1 MTTNKSFDS
10 RRYKLKKKI
19 TTKLYEKIKYLIN
32 KILSLFNLKI
42 IKILSSIDE
51 KNSFIENKDIQNIKI
66 NLLSKEIKKFFS
78 GLNINMSNSFLRKNI
93 IEFEKFF
100 YSYNYN
106 KTGGFGYN
114 NAIFLFLFCKKINP
128 EIIWESGVFKGFTT
142 LIIDK
147 STNSN
152 SRIFCHDVS
161 FKNINYKS
169 KKATYLEE
177 DIETNFNPVLAKKK
191 SIFFFDDH
199 VSHLKRFKFIVKNN
213 IKYNLF
219 DDDVSIT
226 SIISD
231 GEPPLP
237 SLNIIKNNYN
247 LFNNGKI
254 NWSYEGLKRSL
265 KLNKNSI
272 NYNNLMKNYRYSQ
285 IPNLS
290 GITGYKRFSP
300 FSFLIKKN

>member
-1 MTTNKSFDS
+1 MPINKNFDS

-19 TTKLYEKIKYLIN
+19 STKFYEKIKYFIN
-32 KILSLFNLKI
+32 KILSIFNLKI
-42 IKILSSIDE
+42 IKIFNSVDE

-66 NLLSKEIKKFFS
+66 DLLSKEIKKFFL

-100 YSYNYN
+100 YDYNFN

-142 LIIDK
+142 LILDK
-147 STNSN
+147 STNSK
-152 SRIFCHDVS
+152 SKIFCHDIS

-177 DIETNFNPVLAKKK
+177 DIETNFNPLLTKKK

-199 VSHLKRFKFIVKNN
+199 VSHLKRFKFILKNN

-219 DDDVSIT
+219 DDDLSIT
-226 SIISD
+226 NIISD

-237 SLNIIKNNYN
+237 SLNMIKNNYN
-247 LFNNGKI
+247 LFNNRKI
-254 NWSYEGLKRSL
+254 YWSYEGQKRSL
-265 KLNKNSI
+265 KLNKNTK
-272 NYNNLMKNYRYSQ
+272 NYNKLMNNYKYSQ

-290 GITGYKRFSP
+290 NITGYKRFSP
-300 FSFLIKKN
+300 FSFLIKKD